1 MLLELLDVVCSCVLL
16 LMDWGV
22 VSQGVGLLVVV
33 GWACLGVRE
42 PWCDGF
48 LDIRQVCGGEGGGLR
63 LLLR

>member
-1 MLLELLDVVCSCVLL
+1 MLLEVLDVVCRCVLL

-22 VSQGVGLLVVV
+22 ASQGVWWLVVV
-33 GWACLGVRE
+33 GCACLGVLK

-48 LDIRQVCGGEGGGLR
+48 LEVRLVCGGEGGGLR